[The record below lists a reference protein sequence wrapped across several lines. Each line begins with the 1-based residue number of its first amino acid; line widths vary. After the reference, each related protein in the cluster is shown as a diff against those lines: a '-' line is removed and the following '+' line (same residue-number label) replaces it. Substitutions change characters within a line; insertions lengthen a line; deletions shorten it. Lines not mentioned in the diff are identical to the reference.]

1 MAKEKTGMMFV
12 LSSPSGAGKTTLTK
26 KIAENNKN
34 FTISISHTTRKPR
47 PNEINGRDYK
57 FVSEQEFNT
66 LVKENNFFEYANIF
80 GNYYGTLK
88 KPVLE
93 LLSLGRDVLFD
104 IDWQGTQQLKRI
116 KSLSLVTFFIL
127 PPNIQVLKKRLLNRH
142 KGQEE
147 LIEKRMNKF
156 NEEASH
162 WSEYNYVFIN
172 DDLDTCYKKILNV
185 ITSEKKGIRQE
196 QNLDEIENNWPK
208 NIPSGIIHAD
218 LFPDNIFFKD
228 DKLTGIIDFYFSC
241 YDFYVFEIAICLNA
255 LCFEGQKENLSFNV
269 TKAKKF
275 IDGYSSIKKL
285 TEEEKKSL
293 KILCQGAAMRFLL
306 TRVFDYLNLTEGAI
320 VKIKDPIEYLKRLE
334 FHNNVKNYEDYF
346 F

>member
-1 MAKEKTGMMFV
+1 MAIYTKLTENNLEEFFLNYNLGKLLNYKGIQEGIENTNYFTQTDKGKFILTVYEKRVEGKDLPFFMGLMKNLFDANFPSPEPIINKNGNYITEIFGKKAAVVSFLDGSSKKNLNPNDCYKV
-12 LSSPSGAGKTTLTK
+12 GIQTAKLHLITKNLSGKRENKLSVNSWRKIYQKVQKDCSKIQQNLTK
-26 KIAENNKN
+26 I
-34 FTISISHTTRKPR
+34 
-47 PNEINGRDYK
+47 
-57 FVSEQEFNT
+57 
-66 LVKENNFFEYANIF
+66 
-80 GNYYGTLK
+80 
-88 KPVLE
+88 
-93 LLSLGRDVLFD
+93 
-104 IDWQGTQQLKRI
+104 
-116 KSLSLVTFFIL
+116 
-127 PPNIQVLKKRLLNRH
+127 
-142 KGQEE
+142 
-147 LIEKRMNKF
+147 IEK
-156 NEEASH
+156 
-162 WSEYNYVFIN
+162 
-172 DDLDTCYKKILNV
+172 
-185 ITSEKKGIRQE
+185 
-196 QNLDEIENNWPK
+196 NLDEIENNWPK

-275 IDGYSSIKKL
+275 IDGYSSIKKI

-306 TRVFDYLNLTEGAI
+306 TRVFDYLNLTEGAL

-334 FHNNVKNYEDYF
+334 FHNSVKNYQDYF

>member
-1 MAKEKTGMMFV
+1 MAIYTKLSENNLKEFFLKYNLGKLLNYTGIQEGIENTNYFIQTDKGKFILTVYEKRVEEKDLPFFMGLMKNLFDANFPSPEPIINKNGNYV
-12 LSSPSGAGKTTLTK
+12 TEISGKKAAVVSFLDGSAKKNLNPNDCHKVGIQAAKLHLITKKLIVKRENKLSVNSWRKIYKKVQKDCSRIHLNLTK
-26 KIAENNKN
+26 
-34 FTISISHTTRKPR
+34 T
-47 PNEINGRDYK
+47 
-57 FVSEQEFNT
+57 
-66 LVKENNFFEYANIF
+66 
-80 GNYYGTLK
+80 
-88 KPVLE
+88 
-93 LLSLGRDVLFD
+93 
-104 IDWQGTQQLKRI
+104 
-116 KSLSLVTFFIL
+116 
-127 PPNIQVLKKRLLNRH
+127 
-142 KGQEE
+142 
-147 LIEKRMNKF
+147 IEK
-156 NEEASH
+156 
-162 WSEYNYVFIN
+162 
-172 DDLDTCYKKILNV
+172 
-185 ITSEKKGIRQE
+185 
-196 QNLDEIENNWPK
+196 NLDEIENNWPK

-306 TRVFDYLNLTEGAI
+306 TRVFDYLNLTEGAL

-334 FHNNVKNYEDYF
+334 FHNSVKDYKDYF